1 MKRARV
7 IGIMMA
13 LLLVLNL
20 VGCGGTATTDG
31 GGEQAASG
39 SESSAPA
46 EETYT
51 LQLAYSA
58 AESSPAG
65 ITAAR
70 VEELLEEKSGGRL
83 QVDIYPNAQLG
94 GDREL
99 IESSQAG
106 NLSMVTLTTAPMVN
120 FIPELAVFDMPALLT
135 DKKIAQQVLKSD
147 FRTKLNEKYEEAGF
161 KLLMIAPTGFREMS
175 SNVKVDDIAD
185 FSGVKIRTMENK
197 YHLAFW
203 KALGANPSPL
213 AFSELYI
220 ALQQGL
226 VDAQE
231 NPYATIVS
239 AKLYE
244 QQDYVVNTNHIMF
257 LSTTVMNKG
266 LYDGLPEDLKAVV
279 DEVFA
284 EASEIAFEIGQQESD
299 KARKVLEDAGVEFI
313 DMTDEQFAEIQEI
326 AKPVYDMVREDIGD
340 ELVDSLLT
348 ELEAAKQ

>member
-1 MKRARV
+1 
-7 IGIMMA
+7 
-13 LLLVLNL
+13 
-20 VGCGGTATTDG
+20 
-31 GGEQAASG
+31 
-39 SESSAPA
+39 
-46 EETYT
+46 
-51 LQLAYSA
+51 
-58 AESSPAG
+58 
-65 ITAAR
+65 
-70 VEELLEEKSGGRL
+70 
-83 QVDIYPNAQLG
+83 
-94 GDREL
+94 
-99 IESSQAG
+99 
-106 NLSMVTLTTAPMVN
+106 
-120 FIPELAVFDMPALLT
+120 MPALLT

-175 SNVKVDDIAD
+175 SNVKVDDISD